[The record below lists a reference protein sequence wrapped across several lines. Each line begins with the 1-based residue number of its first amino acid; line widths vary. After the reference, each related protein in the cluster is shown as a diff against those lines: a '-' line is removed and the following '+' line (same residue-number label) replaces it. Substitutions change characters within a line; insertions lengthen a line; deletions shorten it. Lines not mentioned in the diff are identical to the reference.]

1 MTEKDRE
8 KEKQHETHPGGEPA
22 GKTESHK
29 GGNDRFLRDNQPDE
43 QKGAVQSQG
52 KGETDSDTVDSS
64 DVKQPADSAA
74 KKAAAAAKAKAAA
87 AAKAKAAGAAKGGSI
102 PGRASAKKKKE
113 PPEPSPKQPVLD
125 RWVRIIRGALGE
137 EAVEDAMINR
147 PNGHLPTLFISK
159 DRWLEA
165 ARLLK
170 EHEELAFDY
179 LQNLA
184 GVDYEEHM
192 EVVFHLFSMRHRHA
206 VGVRVKTERE
216 NPEIP
221 SVTCVWAGADW
232 NEREVYDLLGIR
244 FTGHPDLRRILMPDD
259 WVGHPLRKDYEPFDE
274 GV

>member
-1 MTEKDRE
+1 M
-8 KEKQHETHPGGEPA
+8 EKQNESHSGAEPAEAPA

-29 GGNDRFLRDNQPDE
+29 GGNDRSVRDNQPDE
-43 QKGAVQSQG
+43 QKGAAQSEG
-52 KGETDSDTVDSS
+52 KGETGSDTDDSS
-64 DVKQPADSAA
+64 DEKKSADPAA
-74 KKAAAAAKAKAAA
+74 KAKAAAAAKAKAAA
-87 AAKAKAAGAAKGGSI
+87 AAKAKVAGAAKGGSI
-102 PGRASAKKKKE
+102 PGRASAQKKEE

-125 RWVRIIRGALGE
+125 RWVRIIREALGE
-137 EAVEDAMINR
+137 EAVEESMINR

-206 VGVRVKTERE
+206 VGVRVKTERAD
-216 NPEIP
+216 PEVP